1 MQTIH
6 LHGVPAGGLVGLK
19 PQLSKKEKKKKK
31 NKTKRHTKKLF
42 RPKRIYDTQGVLV
55 LMGFLREKFTEPI

>member
-31 NKTKRHTKKLF
+31 EDKK
-42 RPKRIYDTQGVLV
+42 KY
-55 LMGFLREKFTEPI
+55 